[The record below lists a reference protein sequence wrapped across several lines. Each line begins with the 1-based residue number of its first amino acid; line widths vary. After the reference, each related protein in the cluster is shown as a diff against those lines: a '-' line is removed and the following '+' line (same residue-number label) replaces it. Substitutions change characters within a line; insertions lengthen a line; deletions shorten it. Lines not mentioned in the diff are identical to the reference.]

1 MDFATEVWKTIKG
14 YGGRY
19 QISNMGRI
27 WNTVTQRLMKPQL
40 KKTGYYNI
48 NLMKPN
54 KKIVTERVHRLV
66 ALYFCPKKEG
76 CNVVNHIDCNKTNNR
91 WDNLE
96 WTTVSGNTKHCYDN
110 SQSFRNQV
118 ARNSKL
124 GAEKIILTLEVW
136 TLSGDFVGQFHGY
149 KEAAEALGINEKTVR
164 NIRFKKFKTNRNGY
178 VITAT
183 EKGGE
188 TL

>member
-1 MDFATEVWKTIKG
+1 M
-14 YGGRY
+14 
-19 QISNMGRI
+19 
-27 WNTVTQRLMKPQL
+27 
-40 KKTGYYNI
+40 
-48 NLMKPN
+48 
-54 KKIVTERVHRLV
+54 
-66 ALYFCPKKEG
+66 
-76 CNVVNHIDCNKTNNR
+76 
-91 WDNLE
+91 
-96 WTTVSGNTKHCYDN
+96 DN
-110 SQSFRNQV
+110 SKR
-118 ARNSKL
+118 KYKTL
-124 GAEKIILTLEVW
+124 LLEVW